1 MNKIFLCILL
11 MLLAWAPAADTLSAT
26 GSETD
31 IEIGIGYDDN
41 PFLTPDE
48 GYFDQFALTTIIPD
62 RQSGVYIP
70 ARIKGSF
77 TGNGDD
83 RRLLMTYR
91 LRHHAYS
98 DSETGNADETNARIS
113 AGIEW
118 VTGRDQRRE
127 NTFFVTPY
135 AGYNKEVY
143 FDRDT
148 GADQVFTQGN
158 ASDRFSYVA
167 TGLKSGYRH
176 RTGENI
182 EYEIKGLLE
191 ARDYEELAGVR
202 SLDSNRLRLSA
213 GMETDMTDV
222 LKLYADYYYQI
233 RNYDHR
239 LSRNVDG
246 ELLTGNSTLKYQ
258 YHDVGLSL
266 RYRPESVWRL
276 FLDLDYRIRNDD
288 FSGYNDYTETGYRI
302 RSVWREGGRRLRAAV
317 RLRNREYDNAF
328 IFDMPTN
335 PAGGLANPQKDYDIL
350 DIDIKGQIPLWG
362 RASLFGEV
370 DYRDQETTDPRYT
383 YDRLQFIAG
392 LVWEF

>member
-1 MNKIFLCILL
+1 
-11 MLLAWAPAADTLSAT
+11 MLLAWAPAVDTLSAT
-26 GSETD
+26 ESETD

-62 RQSGVYIP
+62 RQSGLYIP

-77 TGNGDD
+77 TGGGDD

-91 LRHHAYS
+91 LRHHAYPGS
-98 DSETGNADETNARIS
+98 DTGNADETNARLS

-118 VTGRDQRRE
+118 VTGRDRSRE

-135 AGYNKEVY
+135 AGYSKEVY

-158 ASDRFSYVA
+158 ASDRFSYMA
-167 TGLKSGYRH
+167 IGLESGYRH

-182 EYEIKGLLE
+182 EYEIKGLFE

-213 GMETDMTDV
+213 DMEADLTDSMKMYV
-222 LKLYADYYYQI
+222 GYYYQI
-233 RNYDHR
+233 RDYDDR
-239 LSRNVDG
+239 LSRDLSG
-246 ELLTGNSTLKYQ
+246 ALLTTNQTLKYL
-258 YHDVGLSL
+258 YHDLGASL
-266 RYRPESVWRL
+266 RFKPHSVWRL

-335 PAGGLANPQKDYDIL
+335 PVGGLANPQKDYDIL

-370 DYRDQETTDPRYT
+370 DYRDQETTDPRYA